1 MRAETQ
7 NNVDAI
13 TKSLALLAQRM
24 DWDTAAHRLE
34 EFDAMIEA
42 PDLWNDPAKAQ
53 KLMRERQALLEAGA
67 DTPPGNE
74 PADITDVYP
83 ASYFNKQ
90 YFWPGLKAHW
100 RLRSNS
106 SALHWPVPS

>member
-53 KLMRERQALLEAGA
+53 KLMRERTELGRSKPNGFWQ
-67 DTPPGNE
+67 DYKFTNPTSKKIE
-74 PADITDVYP
+74 P
-83 ASYFNKQ
+83 KQ
-90 YFWPGLKAHW
+90 MYCE
-100 RLRSNS
+100 RLDETI
-106 SALHWPVPS
+106 VCGGIYK